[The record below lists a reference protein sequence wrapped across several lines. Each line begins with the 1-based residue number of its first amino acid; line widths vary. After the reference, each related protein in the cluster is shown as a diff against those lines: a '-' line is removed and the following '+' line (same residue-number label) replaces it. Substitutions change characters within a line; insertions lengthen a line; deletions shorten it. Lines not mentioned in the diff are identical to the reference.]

1 MVLIHHFH
9 STSLWKAFV
18 LNSLITSL
26 IILIALT
33 LKSTLDN
40 YIQVDEDTVIKRK
53 TSLYSLTV
61 TLLVTFGTTLSAYLI
76 MYVIFGF
83 GGGMLAQ
90 S

>member
-26 IILIALT
+26 VILIALT

-40 YIQVDEDTVIKRK
+40 YVKVDEDTVIKRK

-61 TLLVTFGTTLSAYLI
+61 TLLVTFGNTLSAYLI